1 MVLRTRFPVALKTD
15 LTVGARYGNRALG
28 LCGNARASRV
38 WKGEGEEIEQFW
50 PILLTWKGLF
60 CLKMGVDKTK

>member
-15 LTVGARYGNRALG
+15 LTVGARYGN
-28 LCGNARASRV
+28 RASRV

>member
-1 MVLRTRFPVALKTD
+1 METGPM
-15 LTVGARYGNRALG
+15 G

-38 WKGEGEEIEQFW
+38 WKGEGEEIEQ
-50 PILLTWKGLF
+50 LLAYPLNVDRPF